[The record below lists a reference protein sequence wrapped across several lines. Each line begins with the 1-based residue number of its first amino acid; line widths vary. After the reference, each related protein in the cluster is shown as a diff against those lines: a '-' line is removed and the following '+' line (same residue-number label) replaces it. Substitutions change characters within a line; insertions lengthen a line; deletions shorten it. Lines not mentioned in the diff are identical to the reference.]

1 MTCTLK
7 GNFMETREGH
17 RKDGSTYVQALIY
30 SDGET
35 IAVNDLSTGNF
46 KKFQEVSIPVQ
57 VRSTQYGLYV
67 KAITENSVS

>member
-35 IAVNDLSTGNF
+35 IAVWLPCTVAG
-46 KKFQEVSIPVQ
+46 
-57 VRSTQYGLYV
+57 
-67 KAITENSVS
+67 